1 MWAFQLFQLFGLLY
15 LYIYIYSRSE
25 DLTHRD
31 ITKIKNIV
39 LPVVNGVLVD
49 IEVDVDAVVVV
60 VVVAEVI
67 IRI

>member
-1 MWAFQLFQLFGLLY
+1 MRSRGGL
-15 LYIYIYSRSE
+15 
-25 DLTHRD
+25 LTHRD

-49 IEVDVDAVVVV
+49 VEVDVDAVVVV